1 MPPVSK
7 IAQLPQALRE
17 WLHKAFV
24 ERGFG
29 GIEQITEDLNALMK
43 EAGVAISIGKSA
55 VGAESQKVKRAQE
68 TIRATTEAAKLIA
81 QTSRDDTDSR
91 SEAAMALVQ
100 SEVFELLLQVREAEA
115 LDDPVAR
122 LDVMN
127 GAALALSRMSRA
139 RVSQSKHRIEIET
152 RIKAAADQVA
162 KIAKTGGLTKAQQSE
177 IRASILGIAKPARVS
192 PPDATAQATS

>member
-7 IAQLPQALRE
+7 IAKLPADLRE
-17 WLHKAFV
+17 WLRRTFIERAFGDIEAVTV
-24 ERGFG
+24 E
-29 GIEQITEDLNALMK
+29 LNALMK

-68 TIRATTEAAKLIA
+68 TIRATTEAARLIA
-81 QTSRDDTDSR
+81 ETSRDDTDSR

-100 SEVFELLLQVREAEA
+100 SEVFELLLQVREAET

-127 GAALALSRMSRA
+127 DAALALSRMSRA
-139 RVSQSKHRIEIET
+139 RVSQSKHRIEVEART
-152 RIKAAADQVA
+152 KAAAEAVA
-162 KIAKTGGLTKAQQSE
+162 KIAKTGGLTKAQQAE
-177 IRASILGIAKPARVS
+177 IRASILGIARREPAPS
-192 PPDATAQATS
+192 A